1 MTSISCAQPMP
12 DYNALIPEER
22 QKFCKLVHDLLRDN
36 KWMLLEEAQRIAYQQ
51 VCVESVEELI
61 GKFTANWSDSS
72 WLRSIIIVS
81 LALIL
86 SACTHP
92 ITINPVSTPQQTG
105 SNLFSTKIAAY
116 VMTDADR
123 SSQVTA
129 PGGGGDK
136 VSYFP
141 YKDLEKGVRDVLKSL
156 YSDVVLVNSP
166 KNLEAIKQ
174 DGIAFVYSLNI
185 LTSSS
190 SDCSI
195 YLATDSV
202 LYRYLSNRNRQRRKC
217 SRTVDS
223 DWTWCS

>member
-1 MTSISCAQPMP
+1 MRYKINLDTV
-12 DYNALIPEER
+12 Y
-22 QKFCKLVHDLLRDN
+22 
-36 KWMLLEEAQRIAYQQ
+36 
-51 VCVESVEELI
+51 
-61 GKFTANWSDSS
+61 WSDSS
-72 WLRSIIIVS
+72 WLRCIIIVS
-81 LALIL
+81 FALIL
-86 SACTHP
+86 NACAHP

-105 SNLFSTKIAAY
+105 SNLFSTKMAAY

-123 SSQVTA
+123 SSQVTT

-190 SDCSI
+190 SDSMFTWPPTQFSI
-195 YLATDSV
+195 DVSSTVTDKDGNVLARLKATGHGVAEFSEFKTDFG
-202 LYRYLSNRNRQRRKC
+202 LAGRRAAQDALNKLTTEI
-217 SRTVDS
+217 RANPKLQ
-223 DWTWCS
+223 